1 VDDLAEAFFPEEPPE
16 KARQEVYALVYHLR
30 KRLPGIVEREGE
42 YYRLRLPERRF
53 LDFERFEE
61 LTRRA
66 DLEEGL
72 AAFKTLRQAPELYKG
87 PLFGDDPYGEWAEAE
102 RAYFQERALS
112 GLLRLG
118 ELAEALGYK
127 EVARE
132 AYARAL
138 RLEPFLEEARSRL

>member
-1 VDDLAEAFFPEEPPE
+1 VRAAARPSPSFPPPT
-16 KARQEVYALVYHLR
+16 LW
-30 KRLPGIVEREGE
+30 
-42 YYRLRLPERRF
+42 
-53 LDFERFEE
+53 
-61 LTRRA
+61 
-66 DLEEGL
+66 LEEGL
-72 AAFKTLRQAPELYKG
+72 AAFKTLRQALELYKG

-138 RLEPFLEEARSRL
+138 RLEPFLEEARFRLEALKG

>member
-1 VDDLAEAFFPEEPPE
+1 M
-16 KARQEVYALVYHLR
+16 
-30 KRLPGIVEREGE
+30 
-42 YYRLRLPERRF
+42 
-53 LDFERFEE
+53 
-61 LTRRA
+61 RRA

-72 AAFKTLRQAPELYKG
+72 SAFKTLRQALELYKG

-127 EVARE
+127 EVAKE

-138 RLEPFLEEARSRL
+138 RLEPLLEEARARLEGLKG